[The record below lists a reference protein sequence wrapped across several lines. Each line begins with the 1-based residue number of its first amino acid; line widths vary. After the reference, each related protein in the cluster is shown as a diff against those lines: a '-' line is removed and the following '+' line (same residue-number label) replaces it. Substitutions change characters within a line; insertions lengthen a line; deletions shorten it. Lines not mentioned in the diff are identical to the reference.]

1 MLNSYPKI
9 FGKFQTNLIVSSKS
23 NAKKKWIYDKQENK
37 QKTNTVGFLEKLW
50 PFIFW
55 STWIPIRQ
63 QFGLRMCFPANHVIT
78 RILFVREMEVFYIPS
93 TDTPA
98 ANIPWQSVSPCCQGA
113 KNRTFPLPAIQDS
126 VLANA
131 KLENITS
138 ECKKL
143 TQLLIINPIWAR
155 TTQIRTLIQMQ
166 TRENIHDDGVGSTWK
181 NVMVEV
187 SLGTVGKWDDK
198 YEWRTQSK
206 GNELWGL
213 RVTQEKEK
221 SRGEK
226 KLIEECEV
234 EGKIW
239 QKMERK
245 VCIH

>member
-1 MLNSYPKI
+1 
-9 FGKFQTNLIVSSKS
+9 
-23 NAKKKWIYDKQENK
+23 
-37 QKTNTVGFLEKLW
+37 
-50 PFIFW
+50 
-55 STWIPIRQ
+55 
-63 QFGLRMCFPANHVIT
+63 MCFPANHVIT

-213 RVTQEKEK
+213 KVTQEKEK

-226 KLIEECEV
+226 KVHWGVRSRRQNLTEDGKKSLHSLNSSVCHSLGWKSLISSLPSPREQQTSGCASESGWVSGENKNRSS
-234 EGKIW
+234 GGSIFPQ
-239 QKMERK
+239 QKTAK
-245 VCIH
+245 LQTPLQDK